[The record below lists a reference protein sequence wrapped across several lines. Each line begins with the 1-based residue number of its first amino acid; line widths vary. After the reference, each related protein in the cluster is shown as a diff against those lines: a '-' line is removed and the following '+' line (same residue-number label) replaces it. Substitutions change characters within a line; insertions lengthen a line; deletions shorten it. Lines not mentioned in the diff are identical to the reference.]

1 MNHLTHLRTFL
12 DVYRSQ
18 SFSRAAEHL
27 GITQPAASL
36 HIQALEALVGEQL
49 FIRRSRGV
57 TATGAADE
65 LAGSVGTYLDGLEAK
80 LATYRC
86 TDADRPRGHGHEHE
100 HAHAG
105 CLQASA
111 DEMDRDQIVSS

>member
-36 HIQALEALVGEQL
+36 HIQALEALVGEPL

-65 LAGSVGTYLDGLEAK
+65 LAGSVGSYLDGLEAK
-80 LATYRC
+80 LASYRC
-86 TDADRPRGHGHEHE
+86 
-100 HAHAG
+100 AG
-105 CLQASA
+105 QAQLHNACPQASA
-111 DEMDRDQIVSS
+111 D

>member
-1 MNHLTHLRTFL
+1 MNYLTHLRTFL

-36 HIQALEALVGEQL
+36 HVQALEALVGEPL
-49 FIRRSRGV
+49 FIRRARGV

-65 LAGSVGTYLDGLEAK
+65 LAQSVGAHIDELETT
-80 LATYRC
+80 LASYRS
-86 TDADRPRGHGHEHE
+86 PRMTS
-100 HAHAG
+100 
-105 CLQASA
+105 LNASS
-111 DEMDRDQIVSS
+111 ETTV